1 MVAST
6 QKIDPMPVITGA
18 AVYPQEIFSRIQQL
32 GVNLLEVEAL
42 DLARQ
47 AGSLKATN
55 TVLIGVLSVLMPFA
69 KEKWEDAIRQ
79 IAPTQFVELN
89 LRAFS
94 LGREAACSK

>member
-1 MVAST
+1 M
-6 QKIDPMPVITGA
+6 TGVQTCA
-18 AVYPQEIFSRIQQL
+18 LPIWIQQL